1 MVCSLFDNTLFFFA
15 PFVEISL
22 NSLRPVS
29 VRKKKRK
36 HRYRTP
42 RDAFEVGCFNTLSCC
57 SHVVGCQ
64 VLFLRLVLLAV
75 LWGGFWALDV
85 RVFQLYAGLA
95 GELGAAVRE
104 GSGLVGLVR
113 VQLAL
118 VVGQRQGSTVLNQF
132 QQLSWVVFRNY
143 AGGASAEWSQVP
155 GLAGF
160 DSGAPSRSEAH
171 SGEISEHI
179 GRDEPLVDLDRVLF
193 GGILWRFVGT
203 EHVGHAKGGSDEHSE
218 CERLHDCE

>member
-1 MVCSLFDNTLFFFA
+1 MTRLRLGVLILYLVVLMLF
-15 PFVEISL
+15 
-22 NSLRPVS
+22 
-29 VRKKKRK
+29 
-36 HRYRTP
+36 
-42 RDAFEVGCFNTLSCC
+42 
-57 SHVVGCQ
+57 VGCQ
-64 VLFLRLVLLAV
+64 VLFLRLVLIAV
-75 LWGGFWALDV
+75 LWGGGFRGLDV

-118 VVGQRQGSTVLNQF
+118 VVGQRQGSAVFNQF

-160 DSGAPSRSEAH
+160 DGGAPSRSEAH